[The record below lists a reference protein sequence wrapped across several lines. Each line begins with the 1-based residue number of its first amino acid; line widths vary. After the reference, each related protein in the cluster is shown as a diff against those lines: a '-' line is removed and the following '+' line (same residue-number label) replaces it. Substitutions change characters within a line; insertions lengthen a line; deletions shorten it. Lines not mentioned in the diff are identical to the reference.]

1 MMNVDAAAGRPPL
14 VLLVDPV
21 VASRQWMWRAL
32 SAGFGVIEAG
42 TARAARD
49 WLEQR
54 HDIDAL
60 VVQDELP
67 DCRGVDLVGVLAS
80 AGHPIASRAIV
91 LASESP
97 ESARLASLGP
107 TLVERGDVRA
117 VLSKLGQWFFARD
130 SGRDSSVL
138 RALAREADRR
148 VS

>member
-1 MMNVDAAAGRPPL
+1 MMNVDTAAGRPPL

-67 DCRGVDLVGVLAS
+67 DGRGADFVRALAS
-80 AGHPIASRAIV
+80 TGHPIASRAIV
-91 LASESP
+91 
-97 ESARLASLGP
+97 
-107 TLVERGDVRA
+107 VERGDVRSA
-117 VLSKLGQWFFARD
+117 LSQLGQWFFAPD
-130 SGRDSSVL
+130 SGRDSGVL